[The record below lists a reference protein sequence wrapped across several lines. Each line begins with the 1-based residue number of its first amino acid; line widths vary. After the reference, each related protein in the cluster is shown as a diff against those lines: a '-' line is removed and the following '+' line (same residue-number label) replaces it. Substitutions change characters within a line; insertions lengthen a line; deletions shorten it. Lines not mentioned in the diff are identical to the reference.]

1 MRTLIMS
8 GRMIVNTRPILEEV
22 KEEYLVALDEEDRER
37 VCTDDDP
44 PSERAEFLS
53 AWWSYEEVV

>member
-1 MRTLIMS
+1 M
-8 GRMIVNTRPILEEV
+8 NTRPILEEV